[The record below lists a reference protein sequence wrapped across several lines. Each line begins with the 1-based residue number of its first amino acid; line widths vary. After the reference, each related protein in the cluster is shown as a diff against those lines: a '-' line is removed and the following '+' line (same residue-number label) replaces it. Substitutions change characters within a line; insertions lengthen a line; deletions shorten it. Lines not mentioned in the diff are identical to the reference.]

1 MSGDVL
7 PPRCAT
13 SRPSGYVTPLREGG
27 SLPGLMEADDLGTYV
42 VKYSGAGQGLPVL
55 VAEVVSGELA
65 RGLGLPVPELVT
77 VELDPAL
84 GASEPDQEVQ
94 DLLRRS
100 PGLNLGM
107 DFLPGALDLDPGAFP
122 VDPGFAGRVLWF
134 DALVGN
140 VDRTWRNV
148 NMLRWHGAPYLIDHG
163 ATLTFHHG
171 WSGPEPPE
179 VVAAGAARPYDAS
192 AHVLLRARARS
203 RRGRRRARPAVTP
216 AGARG
221 GRARARPLA
230 GRAGLRRPRP
240 GARRL
245 RRAPARP
252 AGRPRRVVAAAREAS
267 RRPGGRRAAGS
278 PRPARQIWRR
288 P

>member
-1 MSGDVL
+1 MSPMPTTALRHVTAL
-7 PPRCAT
+7 R
-13 SRPSGYVTPLREGG
+13 YVTPLREGG

-42 VKYSGAGQGLPVL
+42 VKYSGAGQGFPVL
-55 VAEVVSGELA
+55 VAEIVSGELA

-107 DFLPGALDLDPGAFP
+107 DFLPGALDLDPIAFP

-148 NMLRWHGAPYLIDHG
+148 NMLRWHGEPWLIDHG

-192 AHVLLRARARS
+192 THVLLRVAPEVEGADAALAPDVTPDLLRAAVDLVPDRWLHVAGFADPAQVRAAYVTRLLARRDARDAWLPGV
-203 RRGRRRARPAVTP
+203 RAAVAEAGPVRRR
-216 AGARG
+216 
-221 GRARARPLA
+221 
-230 GRAGLRRPRP
+230 
-240 GARRL
+240 
-245 RRAPARP
+245 
-252 AGRPRRVVAAAREAS
+252 S
-267 RRPGGRRAAGS
+267 
-278 PRPARQIWRR
+278 
-288 P
+288 

>member
-1 MSGDVL
+1 MSPM
-7 PPRCAT
+7 PPTAAP
-13 SRPSGYVTPLREGG
+13 RPSGLRHVTALRYVTPLREGG

-84 GASEPDQEVQ
+84 GLSEPDQEVQ

-100 PGLNLGM
+100 PGWNLGM

-122 VDPGFAGRVLWF
+122 FDPGFAGRVLWF

-148 NMLRWHGAPYLIDHG
+148 NMLRWHGEPWLIDHG
-163 ATLTFHHG
+163 ATLTFHHA
-171 WSGPEPPE
+171 WTGPEPPE

-192 AHVLLRARARS
+192 AHVLLRAAPDLAAADAALAPR
-203 RRGRRRARPAVTP
+203 VTP
-216 AGARG
+216 DLVRAAVDRVPDRWLDVAGFADPAQVRAAYLSRLLARC
-221 GRARARPLA
+221 
-230 GRAGLRRPRP
+230 
-240 GARRL
+240 
-245 RRAPARP
+245 
-252 AGRPRRVVAAAREAS
+252 AAREAWL
-267 RRPGGRRAAGS
+267 PGIQALLRGRGA
-278 PRPARQIWRR
+278 
-288 P
+288 

>member
-1 MSGDVL
+1 M
-7 PPRCAT
+7 PPPLRHVAAI
-13 SRPSGYVTPLREGG
+13 RYVTPLREGG

-42 VKYSGAGQGLPVL
+42 VKYTGAGQGAKVL
-55 VAEVVSGELA
+55 VAEIVSGELA

-148 NMLRWHGAPYLIDHG
+148 NMLYWHRAPYLIDHG
-163 ATLTFHHG
+163 ATLTFHHA
-171 WSGPEPPE
+171 WSPPEPPD
-179 VVAAGAARPYDAS
+179 VVAAWAGRPYDAGP
-192 AHVLLRARARS
+192 HLLLGCSPDLEDADAALAPRVTRELVTAAVDRVPEQWLDEGVDPAVVRAAYFERLLARRDARS
-203 RRGRRRARPAVTP
+203 VWLPALGAAVAERRRSVAPSLPRRPA
-216 AGARG
+216 
-221 GRARARPLA
+221 
-230 GRAGLRRPRP
+230 
-240 GARRL
+240 
-245 RRAPARP
+245 
-252 AGRPRRVVAAAREAS
+252 
-267 RRPGGRRAAGS
+267 
-278 PRPARQIWRR
+278 
-288 P
+288 

>member
-1 MSGDVL
+1 MS
-7 PPRCAT
+7 PMPTPAAP
-13 SRPSGYVTPLREGG
+13 RPSGLRHVTALRYVTPLREGG

-100 PGLNLGM
+100 PGWNLGM

-171 WSGPEPPE
+171 WTGPQPPE
-179 VVAAGAARPYDAS
+179 VVAA
-192 AHVLLRARARS
+192 ARA
-203 RRGRRRARPAVTP
+203 ADAVTFTSSSTVTRYLEV
-216 AGARG
+216 AGPDAVAPVVVCIGPVTAQTARDH
-221 GRARARPLA
+221 
-230 GRAGLRRPRP
+230 GLEVDAVADDHSIP
-240 GARRL
+240 GLVDAVVRL
-245 RRAPARP
+245 LGP
-252 AGRPRRVVAAAREAS
+252 
-267 RRPGGRRAAGS
+267 
-278 PRPARQIWRR
+278 
-288 P
+288 

>member
-1 MSGDVL
+1 MSGMPPTAVL
-7 PPRCAT
+7 RHVTAT
-13 SRPSGYVTPLREGG
+13 RYVTPLREGG

-42 VKYSGAGQGLPVL
+42 VKYSGAGQGVPVL
-55 VAEVVSGELA
+55 VAEVICGELA

-84 GASEPDQEVQ
+84 GRSEPDQEVQ

-100 PGLNLGM
+100 PGRNLGL
-107 DFLPGALDLDPGAFP
+107 DFLPGALDLDPVAFP

-171 WSGPEPPE
+171 WSVPEPPE
-179 VVAAGAARPYDAS
+179 AVAAGAARPFDAS
-192 AHVLLRARARS
+192 THVLVRS
-203 RRGRRRARPAVTP
+203 RPDLDAADAALAPLVTADRVRAAVDLVPDGWLDVPGVDPDQVRDAYVARLLARRDARGAWLPGVRSAVRD
-216 AGARG
+216 AGA
-221 GRARARPLA
+221 AR
-230 GRAGLRRPRP
+230 
-240 GARRL
+240 
-245 RRAPARP
+245 
-252 AGRPRRVVAAAREAS
+252 
-267 RRPGGRRAAGS
+267 
-278 PRPARQIWRR
+278 
-288 P
+288 